1 MAISSL
7 GVGSGLDLETLL
19 SNLMTVEQRPLQML
33 AAKQNSYQTKLS
45 GYSMVQSA
53 LSSFKSA
60 VSGLSSISQY
70 QKTTA
75 GSTNT
80 DIATITSS
88 GTAANGTYSLKVSQ
102 LAQSQKLVAAGVAD
116 QKAVVGEGTITIDFG
131 KIAGGTYD
139 PDTGKYT
146 DATFESGSK
155 GLKTIEITDGNNTL
169 AGIRDAINAAGIGV
183 TASIVNDGSG
193 MPYRLALTSD
203 ATGEEQSMKISVAGD
218 QALSDLL
225 AYDPADNAGQ
235 NLQQTAAAQNAEFTL
250 DGIRITKPSNSVSDA
265 VEGVTI
271 KLLSADPDK
280 TTTLTVNRDTGAAR
294 TAVESLVKAYNDLN
308 TTLKDLTK
316 YNAEEKTASVL
327 TGDSAVRSIQTAMK
341 NMLSTVIAGG
351 EQGYRTLSDV
361 GIAVDK
367 EGVLQI
373 DSSKLGTAIE
383 KNFDAFAAMFA
394 EGGMSSNPA
403 ISFESAENYAKTGS
417 FEVDI
422 TQVATKGTFAFEL
435 GAQGVNLETVSS
447 ADRTMQVTV
456 NGVTKPIT
464 LDDTNYKTPKE
475 LAAAIQS
482 KINTAFK
489 ETGASVVA
497 EVDDAGNFT
506 ISSSKYGSGSD
517 VKIAETGGLFTNK
530 VDTTGLDV
538 AGTINGQAA
547 TGNGQSLTG
556 AAGTVAYGIK
566 LKVTGEESG
575 IKGMVSFTQGFAY
588 QFSKVAGSL
597 LGEGSAIQ
605 SRIDGMNKSIE
616 QVEKDFTTYEKR
628 IAVTEEMY
636 RKKFTSLDMLIAQ
649 MNSTSDY
656 LVGQLSALAN
666 LWNQN
671 KK

>member
-19 SNLMTVEQRPLQML
+19 SNLMKVEQRPLQML

-131 KIAGGTYD
+131 KVAGGV
-139 PDTGKYT
+139 
-146 DATFESGSK
+146 FESGNK
-155 GLKTIEITDGNNTL
+155 GVKNIEITEGNNTL
-169 AGIRDAINAAGIGV
+169 AGIRDAINAAGVGV
-183 TASIVNDGSG
+183 TASIVNDGSDT
-193 MPYRLALTSD
+193 PYRLVLTSD
-203 ATGEEQSMKISVAGD
+203 ATGEEQSMKISVESDDAD
-218 QALSDLL
+218 LKNLLS
-225 AYDPADNAGQ
+225 YDPAVAGQ
-235 NLQQTAAAQNAEFTL
+235 SMEEVAAAQNAKFTL
-250 DGIRITKPSNSVSDA
+250 DGIEITKPSNSVSDA

-271 KLLSADPDK
+271 KLLAADPDK
-280 TTTLTVNRDTGAAR
+280 TTTLTVNRDTGAAKK
-294 TAVESLVKAYNDLN
+294 AVEDLVKAYNDLN

-316 YNAEEKTASVL
+316 YNAEEKAASVL

-341 NMLSTVIAGG
+341 SMLSTVISGG
-351 EQGYRTLSDV
+351 AQGYRMLSDV

-373 DSSKLGTAIE
+373 DSSKLGAAIE
-383 KNFDAFAAMFA
+383 KNFDAFTAMFA

-403 ISFESAENYAKTGS
+403 ISFENAEDYARTGS
-417 FEVDI
+417 FDVDI
-422 TQVATKGTFAFEL
+422 TQIATKGSYAFKL
-435 GAQGVNLETVSS
+435 GGFGLNLGGMTDAQ
-447 ADRTMQVTV
+447 RTMQVTV
-456 NGVTKPIT
+456 DGVSKSVT
-464 LDDTNYKTPKE
+464 LDPDSYSNNNA

-482 KINTAFK
+482 KINTAFR
-489 ETGASVVA
+489 ETDASVAV
-497 EVDDAGNFT
+497 EVDNSGNFT
-506 ISSSKYGSGSD
+506 VTSSAYGSSSAVKIVETGGIFDSGS
-517 VKIAETGGLFTNK
+517 IAETA
-530 VDTTGLDV
+530 GLDV
-538 AGTINGQAA
+538 AGTINGQVAV
-547 TGNGQSLTG
+547 GKGQSLTG
-556 AAGTVAYGIK
+556 AVGTAAYGIK

-588 QFSKVAGSL
+588 QFSKVADSL
-597 LGEGSAIQ
+597 LGEKSAIQ

-616 QVEKDFTTYEKR
+616 QVEKDYATYEKR
-628 IAVTEEMY
+628 IAATEEMY
-636 RKKFTSLDMLIAQ
+636 RRKFTSLDMLIAQ

-656 LVGQLSALAN
+656 LTGQLSALAS

-671 KK
+671 RK